1 MPTGSDG
8 QVGNKATIAFGTT
21 VGFTPEVIT
30 MDISPVT
37 RDPVD
42 DSALSNTDELSYIPA
57 ALGEPMEIS
66 GTYIFD
72 ATQAAAAPIYALA
85 EEITIEMPLKG
96 AQTGG
101 ATLVGSGF
109 LSAHGGPNIANND
122 LMVQQFTIKFD
133 GKTKATYTEGT
144 GP

>member
-1 MPTGSDG
+1 MPTGFDG
-8 QVGNKATIAFGTT
+8 QVGNKTTLAFGTT

-30 MDISPVT
+30 MDISAVT

-57 ALGEPMEIS
+57 ALGEPMEIT

-72 ATQAAAAPIYALA
+72 ATAASAAPIYALA
-85 EEITIEMPLKG
+85 EEITITFPTKG
-96 AQTGG
+96 AQTAG
-101 ATLVGSGF
+101 ATLVGTGF
-109 LSAHGGPNIANND
+109 LTAHGGPNVANND
-122 LMVQQFTIKFD
+122 LMVQQFTVKFD
-133 GKTKATYTEGT
+133 GKTKAGYTEGT